1 MKKIILLLTFCLVF
15 AVRVSFANDGA
26 FYASGNTLMPLQ
38 ETNIS
43 LKKEV
48 LKFYIR
54 DFSWMSVSVDFEF
67 YNPGAEKKLIVGFVT
82 PPADGDVTE
91 EDQTHPRIK
100 NFTVNINGNTLAYKI
115 KKMENTS
122 FSADKLQINGNDFV
136 YYFPVTFKKGT
147 NKIRHTYLFQGGSG
161 VEIIRSFDYQIT
173 TGKRWANKE
182 IEDFELQIH
191 PDNGIYSVPA
201 SFREDGAEADWKIIG
216 DGVFNPKIAKWFE
229 VEDSPVMRMVHLNNG
244 YLLLKEKNFKPD
256 FDIML
261 GEYNWGAN
269 WSHKMCKMEEQCSE
283 NETLKNVSRY
293 FTLHPGSYDD
303 YDFEELSN
311 DEIKLVK
318 NYFFAVRGYGFS
330 DKLLNDFYSQFFWYK
345 PDKNL
350 NSENIKLTRNEDAF
364 VSKLKRVLEKR
375 KKQSTQGQ

>member
-1 MKKIILLLTFCLVF
+1 MRKTILLLTLCLVF

-38 ETNIS
+38 ETDIS

-54 DFSWMSVSVDFEF
+54 DFNWMSVSIDFEF

-91 EDQTHPRIK
+91 EDQAHPRIK
-100 NFTVNINGNTLAYKI
+100 NFTVNVNGNNLPYKI

-122 FSADKLQINGNDFV
+122 FSADKLQINGTDFV
-136 YYFPVTFKKGT
+136 YYFPVTFKKGA
-147 NKIRHTYLFQGGSG
+147 NKIRHTYLFQGGG
-161 VEIIRSFDYQIT
+161 GIELIRSFDYQIT

-191 PDNGIYSVPA
+191 LDNGIYSIPA
-201 SFREDGAEADWKIIG
+201 SFREDRIEAEWKIIG
-216 DGVFNPKIAKWFE
+216 DGVITSKTAKLFE
-229 VEDSPVMRMVHLNNG
+229 IDDSPVMKMVHLNNG

-261 GEYNWGAN
+261 GEYNWAAN
-269 WSHKMCKMEEQCSE
+269 WAHKMCKTEERCTEDES
-283 NETLKNVSRY
+283 LKRVSRY
-293 FTLHPGSYDD
+293 FTLRPGDYDD
-303 YDFEELSN
+303 SDFEELS
-311 DEIKLVK
+311 DEEIKLVK
-318 NYFFAVRGYGFS
+318 NYFFAVRGYGFN
-330 DKLLNDFYSQFFWYK
+330 DKTINDFYSQFFWYK
-345 PDKNL
+345 HDKNL
-350 NSENIKLTRNEDAF
+350 KAEDMKLTSYEEAF
-364 VSKLKRVLEKR
+364 VSKLKKVLEKR
-375 KKQSTQGQ
+375 KKQSAQRQ